1 MKFFHK
7 AMQEKLFAINYE
19 MEKNLFIRPFVV
31 SEEWQTFINF
41 EIGSFDFNGEYAHRN
56 YVFNDVW

>member
-7 AMQEKLFAINYE
+7 AIQEKLFAINYE
-19 MEKNLFIRPFVV
+19 MKKKAIFVYMRPFVVV

-41 EIGSFDFNGEYAHRN
+41 EIGSFDFNGGICTGIIC
-56 YVFNDVW
+56 F

>member
-1 MKFFHK
+1 
-7 AMQEKLFAINYE
+7 

-41 EIGSFDFNGEYAHRN
+41 EIGSFDLMVNMGTGIMFLTML
-56 YVFNDVW
+56 W

>member
-1 MKFFHK
+1 MKFLHK
-7 AMQEKLFAINYE
+7 AIQEKLFAINYE

-41 EIGSFDFNGEYAHRN
+41 EIGFFDILMVNMCAQELCF
-56 YVFNDVW
+56 

>member
-7 AMQEKLFAINYE
+7 AIQEKLFAINYE

-41 EIGSFDFNGEYAHRN
+41 EIGSFDLMVNMCTGIMFLTML
-56 YVFNDVW
+56 W

>member
-7 AMQEKLFAINYE
+7 AIQEKLFAINYE

-41 EIGSFDFNGEYAHRN
+41 EIGSVDLMVEYTHRN
-56 YVFNDVW
+56 YVLTMLW

>member
-1 MKFFHK
+1 
-7 AMQEKLFAINYE
+7 

-41 EIGSFDFNGEYAHRN
+41 EIGSFDFFNGEYAHRN
-56 YVFNDVW
+56 YVFNDVVVIYNIEGDICRRKKK

>member
-7 AMQEKLFAINYE
+7 AIQEKLFAINYE

-41 EIGSFDFNGEYAHRN
+41 EIGSFDLMVNMRTGIMFLTML
-56 YVFNDVW
+56 W